1 MRGGVPEIY
10 KSTGC
15 RLFRG
20 LPVED
25 VRSKLKGTTLRVYW
39 HLLRSGK
46 PTTIR
51 RLQRDLGFSSP
62 SVASY
67 HLEKLV
73 DMDLVE
79 KVRGDYE
86 LKKTVSLEAMNSV
99 VRISHLM
106 IPRFVFYAAFF
117 LTLLIVFIVGY
128 AGSLSLQGVFAMV
141 FGVSGLVITGYETWR
156 QWRLKP
162 V

>member
-1 MRGGVPEIY
+1 M
-10 KSTGC
+10 
-15 RLFRG
+15 
-20 LPVED
+20 ED
-25 VRSKLKGTTLRVYW
+25 VKSKLKGTTLRVYW

-51 RLQRDLGFSSP
+51 HLQRDLSFSSP

-67 HLEKLV
+67 HLEKL
-73 DMDLVE
+73 MDLGLVK

-86 LKKTVSLEAMNSV
+86 LKKTVSLEAMSSF

-106 IPRFVFYAAFF
+106 IPRYIFYTTFF
-117 LTLLIVFIVGY
+117 FTLLIVFVVGY
-128 AGSLSLQGVFAMV
+128 SSSLSVQGVFALV

>member
-1 MRGGVPEIY
+1 M
-10 KSTGC
+10 
-15 RLFRG
+15 
-20 LPVED
+20 ED

-39 HLLRSGK
+39 HLLRSRK

-51 RLQRDLGFSSP
+51 RLQRSLGFSSP

-67 HLEKLV
+67 HLEKLM
-73 DMDLVE
+73 DMDLV
-79 KVRGDYE
+79 KKNVMGDYE
-86 LKKTVSLEAMNSV
+86 LKKTVSLEAMSSF

-106 IPRFVFYAAFF
+106 IPRYIFYTTFF
-117 LTLLIVFIVGY
+117 FTLLIVFVVGY
-128 AGSLSLQGVFAMV
+128 ASSLSVQGVFALV
-141 FGVSGLVITGYETWR
+141 FGMSGLVITGYETWR

>member
-1 MRGGVPEIY
+1 M
-10 KSTGC
+10 
-15 RLFRG
+15 
-20 LPVED
+20 ED
-25 VRSKLKGTTLRVYW
+25 VKSKLKGTTLRVYW

-51 RLQRDLGFSSP
+51 HLQSDLSFSSP

-67 HLEKLV
+67 HLEKL
-73 DMDLVE
+73 MDLGLVK

-86 LKKTVSLEAMNSV
+86 LKKTVSLEAVSSF

-106 IPRFVFYAAFF
+106 IPRYIFYTAFF
-117 LTLLIVFIVGY
+117 LTLLIVFMVGY
-128 AGSLSLQGVFAMV
+128 VGSLSLQGVFALV
-141 FGVSGLVITGYETWR
+141 FGMSGFIITGYETWR

>member
-1 MRGGVPEIY
+1 M
-10 KSTGC
+10 
-15 RLFRG
+15 
-20 LPVED
+20 ED

-39 HLLRSGK
+39 HLLRSGE

-51 RLQRDLGFSSP
+51 RLQRSLGFSSP

-67 HLEKLV
+67 HLEKLM
-73 DMDLVE
+73 DMDLV
-79 KVRGDYE
+79 KKNVRGDYK
-86 LKKTVSLEAMNSV
+86 LKKTVSLEAVSSF

-106 IPRFVFYAAFF
+106 IPRYIFYTTFF
-117 LTLLIVFIVGY
+117 LTLLIVFIMGY
-128 AGSLSLQGVFAMV
+128 ASSISIQGVFALV

>member
-1 MRGGVPEIY
+1 M
-10 KSTGC
+10 
-15 RLFRG
+15 
-20 LPVED
+20 ED

-51 RLQRDLGFSSP
+51 RLQRSLGFSSP

-67 HLEKLV
+67 HLEKLM
-73 DMDLVE
+73 DMDLV
-79 KVRGDYE
+79 KKNVMGDYE
-86 LKKTVSLEAMNSV
+86 LKKTVSLEAMSSF

-106 IPRFVFYAAFF
+106 IPRYLFYTTFF
-117 LTLLIVFIVGY
+117 FTLLIVFVVGY
-128 AGSLSLQGVFAMV
+128 ASSLSVQGVFALV
-141 FGVSGLVITGYETWR
+141 FGVSALVITGCETWR

-162 V
+162 I

>member
-1 MRGGVPEIY
+1 M
-10 KSTGC
+10 
-15 RLFRG
+15 
-20 LPVED
+20 ED
-25 VRSKLKGTTLRVYW
+25 VRSKLKGTTLKVYW

-46 PTTIR
+46 PTTVR

-67 HLEKLV
+67 HLEKLM
-73 DMDLVE
+73 DMDLV
-79 KVRGDYE
+79 KKDVRGDYE
-86 LKKTVSLEAMNSV
+86 LKKTVSLEATSSF

-106 IPRFVFYAAFF
+106 IPRYVFYTTFF
-117 LTLLIVFIVGY
+117 FILLIVFIVGY
-128 AGSLSLQGVFAMV
+128 AGSLSLQGVFALV

>member
-1 MRGGVPEIY
+1 M
-10 KSTGC
+10 
-15 RLFRG
+15 
-20 LPVED
+20 ED

-51 RLQRDLGFSSP
+51 RLQRELGFSSP

-67 HLEKLV
+67 HLEKLM

-79 KVRGDYE
+79 KDVRGDYK
-86 LKKTVSLEAMNSV
+86 LQKTVSLEAMSSF

-106 IPRFVFYAAFF
+106 IPRYIFYTTFF
-117 LTLLIVFIVGY
+117 FTLLIVFIVGY
-128 AGSLSLQGVFAMV
+128 ASSLSIQGVFALV

>member
-1 MRGGVPEIY
+1 M
-10 KSTGC
+10 
-15 RLFRG
+15 
-20 LPVED
+20 ED
-25 VRSKLKGTTLRVYW
+25 VKSKLKGTTLRVYW

-51 RLQRDLGFSSP
+51 HLQRDLSFSSP

-67 HLEKLV
+67 HLEKL
-73 DMDLVE
+73 MDLGLVK

-86 LKKTVSLEAMNSV
+86 LKKTVSLEAVSSF

-106 IPRFVFYAAFF
+106 IPRYMFYTTFF
-117 LTLLIVFIVGY
+117 FTLLIVFMVGY
-128 AGSLSLQGVFAMV
+128 VGSLSLQGVFALV
-141 FGVSGLVITGYETWR
+141 FGMSGFIITGYETWR

>member
-1 MRGGVPEIY
+1 M
-10 KSTGC
+10 
-15 RLFRG
+15 
-20 LPVED
+20 ED
-25 VRSKLKGTTLRVYW
+25 VKSKLKGTTLRVYW

-51 RLQRDLGFSSP
+51 HLQRDLSFSSP

-67 HLEKLV
+67 HLEKLI
-73 DMDLVE
+73 DMGLVK

-86 LKKTVSLEAMNSV
+86 LKKTVSLEVMSSF

-106 IPRFVFYAAFF
+106 VPRYVFYTAFF
-117 LTLLIVFIVGY
+117 LTLLIVFMVGY
-128 AGSLSLQGVFAMV
+128 ASSLSLQGVFALV
-141 FGVSGLVITGYETWR
+141 FGVSGLIITGYETWR
-156 QWRLKP
+156 QWRLNP

>member
-1 MRGGVPEIY
+1 M
-10 KSTGC
+10 
-15 RLFRG
+15 
-20 LPVED
+20 ED

-51 RLQRDLGFSSP
+51 RLQRSLGFSSP

-67 HLEKLV
+67 HLEKLI
-73 DMDLVE
+73 DMDLV
-79 KVRGDYE
+79 KKNVRGDYE
-86 LKKTVSLEAMNSV
+86 LKKTVSLEAMSSF

-106 IPRFVFYAAFF
+106 IPRYMFYTTFF
-117 LTLLIVFIVGY
+117 FTLLIVFIAGY
-128 AGSLSLQGVFAMV
+128 ASSLSLQGVFALA
-141 FGVSGLVITGYETWR
+141 FAVSGLIITGYETWR

>member
-1 MRGGVPEIY
+1 M
-10 KSTGC
+10 
-15 RLFRG
+15 
-20 LPVED
+20 ED
-25 VRSKLKGTTLRVYW
+25 VKSKLKGTTLRVYW

-51 RLQRDLGFSSP
+51 HLQRDLRFSSP

-67 HLEKLV
+67 HLEKLI
-73 DMDLVE
+73 DMGLVK
-79 KVRGDYE
+79 KVRGDYG
-86 LKKTVSLEAMNSV
+86 LKKTVSLEAMSSF

-106 IPRFVFYAAFF
+106 IPRYIFYTTFF
-117 LTLLIVFIVGY
+117 FTLLIVFMVGY
-128 AGSLSLQGVFAMV
+128 VGSLSLQGVFALV
-141 FGVSGLVITGYETWR
+141 FGVSGFIITGYETWR

>member
-1 MRGGVPEIY
+1 M
-10 KSTGC
+10 
-15 RLFRG
+15 
-20 LPVED
+20 ED

-51 RLQRDLGFSSP
+51 RLQRSLGFSSP
-62 SVASY
+62 SVAAY
-67 HLEKLV
+67 HLEKLM
-73 DMDLVE
+73 DMDLV
-79 KVRGDYE
+79 KKNVRGDYE
-86 LKKTVSLEAMNSV
+86 LKKTVSLEVMSSF

-106 IPRFVFYAAFF
+106 IPRYMFYTTFF
-117 LTLLIVFIVGY
+117 FTLLIVFMVGY
-128 AGSLSLQGVFAMV
+128 ASSLSLQGVFALV

>member
-1 MRGGVPEIY
+1 ME
-10 KSTGC
+10 
-15 RLFRG
+15 
-20 LPVED
+20 E

-39 HLLRSGK
+39 HLIRSGK

-51 RLQRDLGFSSP
+51 RLQRSLGLSSP

-67 HLEKLV
+67 HLEKLM
-73 DMDLVE
+73 DMDLV
-79 KVRGDYE
+79 KKNVSGDYE
-86 LKKTVSLEAMNSV
+86 LKKTVSLEAMSSF

-106 IPRFVFYAAFF
+106 IPRYMFYTTFF
-117 LTLLIVFIVGY
+117 FTLLIVFIVGY
-128 AGSLSLQGVFAMV
+128 ASSLSQQGVFALV
-141 FGVSGLVITGYETWR
+141 FGVSGLIITGYETWR

>member
-1 MRGGVPEIY
+1 M
-10 KSTGC
+10 
-15 RLFRG
+15 
-20 LPVED
+20 ED
-25 VRSKLKGTTLRVYW
+25 VKSKLKGTTLRVYW

-51 RLQRDLGFSSP
+51 HLQRDLSFSSP

-67 HLEKLV
+67 HLEKL
-73 DMDLVE
+73 MDLGLVK

-86 LKKTVSLEAMNSV
+86 LKKTVSLEAVSSF

-106 IPRFVFYAAFF
+106 IPRYVFYTAFF
-117 LTLLIVFIVGY
+117 LTLLIVFMVGY
-128 AGSLSLQGVFAMV
+128 VGSLSLQGVFALV
-141 FGVSGLVITGYETWR
+141 FGVSGFIITGYETWR

>member
-1 MRGGVPEIY
+1 M
-10 KSTGC
+10 
-15 RLFRG
+15 
-20 LPVED
+20 ED

-39 HLLRSGK
+39 HLLRSRK

-51 RLQRDLGFSSP
+51 RLQRSLGFSSP

-67 HLEKLV
+67 HLEKLM
-73 DMDLVE
+73 DMDLV
-79 KVRGDYE
+79 KKNVMGDYE
-86 LKKTVSLEAMNSV
+86 LKKTVSLEAMSSF
-99 VRISHLM
+99 VRIRHLM
-106 IPRFVFYAAFF
+106 IPRYMFYTTFF
-117 LTLLIVFIVGY
+117 FTLLIVFVVGY
-128 AGSLSLQGVFAMV
+128 ASSLSVQGVFALV

>member
-1 MRGGVPEIY
+1 M
-10 KSTGC
+10 
-15 RLFRG
+15 
-20 LPVED
+20 ED
-25 VRSKLKGTTLRVYW
+25 VKSKLKGTTLRVYW

-51 RLQRDLGFSSP
+51 HLQRDLSFSSP

-67 HLEKLV
+67 HLEKLI
-73 DMDLVE
+73 DMGLVK

-86 LKKTVSLEAMNSV
+86 LKKTVSLEAMSSF

-106 IPRFVFYAAFF
+106 IPRYMFYTTFF
-117 LTLLIVFIVGY
+117 FTLLIVFMVGY
-128 AGSLSLQGVFAMV
+128 VGSLSLQGVFALV
-141 FGVSGLVITGYETWR
+141 FGVSGFIITTYETWR

>member
-1 MRGGVPEIY
+1 MKDRE
-10 KSTGC
+10 T
-15 RLFRG
+15 
-20 LPVED
+20 
-25 VRSKLKGTTLRVYW
+25 KLKGTTLRVYW

-51 RLQRDLGFSSP
+51 RLQRSLGFSSP

-67 HLEKLV
+67 HLEKLM
-73 DMDLVE
+73 DMDLV
-79 KVRGDYE
+79 KKNVMGDYE
-86 LKKTVSLEAMNSV
+86 LKKTVSLEAMSSF
-99 VRISHLM
+99 VRISRLM
-106 IPRFVFYAAFF
+106 IPRYMFYTTFF
-117 LTLLIVFIVGY
+117 FTLLIVFTVGY
-128 AGSLSLQGVFAMV
+128 ASSLSLQGVFALI

>member
-1 MRGGVPEIY
+1 M
-10 KSTGC
+10 
-15 RLFRG
+15 
-20 LPVED
+20 ED
-25 VRSKLKGTTLRVYW
+25 VKSKLKGTTLRVYW

-51 RLQRDLGFSSP
+51 RLQRELGLSSP

-67 HLEKLV
+67 HLEKL
-73 DMDLVE
+73 MDLDLVK

-86 LKKTVSLEAMNSV
+86 LKKTVSLEVMSSF

-106 IPRFVFYAAFF
+106 IPRYIFYTTFF
-117 LTLLIVFIVGY
+117 FTLLIVFVVGY
-128 AGSLSLQGVFAMV
+128 ASSLSVQGVFALV
-141 FGVSGLVITGYETWR
+141 FGVSGLVITGYEAWR